1 MAQMNDQSTNFLP
14 PPSPIQRI
22 IIIHLNLHELCV
34 NDGTSLGENA
44 SIEERNEQIL
54 HYHRDSRLG
63 ITVAGEDDEEWN
75 MTQTPGSTT
84 LAEEAVNFAGLC
96 TALYSLPTSLYIHDD
111 DNHNNDDDEFIPEND
126 DNDRTKSIYFGNSLL
141 VFVPLE
147 STLDIV
153 AVVQVSRLYQ
163 NGIKSETGSA
173 SPLAI
178 KASIERS
185 HRIFCMLRGGGII
198 RRLKEKTSI
207 DRIDNTKNNDFNAKE
222 KQKEKQYPYSSM
234 KRLFG
239 LMKNIRRSKHQ
250 ISKIIAS
257 SSDKNVEEISQHIN
271 DLEKEVKSFRESLP
285 IQSIRRDLD
294 AHYNEYLSTY
304 NEVCIRNGGAGRALV
319 EMMPIPIAQDSGKHT
334 FQLSPSP
341 IQPQCLESL
350 RLCMRQ
356 ILHNHSCNTLNE
368 KGSDLLLGITIFH
381 GGFHILDSN
390 FGKIEITNDCASLLM
405 AYMASYRTKMG
416 HAAMSAPNNKT
427 STSSQ
432 RQPGMLK
439 RLALS
444 LGPMVDEPL
453 NRAAVLGEREDT
465 DILSIHDMQQRGRF
479 IPSPPT
485 FMLGASDQICSL
497 FYGDKQT
504 KNIWAPRI
512 SLPLYL
518 GKSCNQDKID
528 TSIDDFLDTNM
539 VVFEFRQFSFLIYI
553 NLSSTTTSASSPENI
568 SAITLLMMKLEE
580 ELSEAVIHAFH
591 DEAASSSNESLHQI
605 KHTTKYTKSESMPP
619 KWSTEPGQDIIF
631 FERSKQKMILLLDPN
646 HPSSRRDVKKRNLA
660 GSKDKG
666 RARRFMG
673 LVPKTKVK
681 TLSQS
686 HPYYHGSTTLE
697 WSAWGLDCRH
707 LLASRLPLDV
717 CLAFD
722 DMIHEVTTRKDAQ
735 GSVSL
740 SISDSEVKNEDDA
753 SSPCV
758 VELCTCMPYGWIYAF
773 ATREK
778 DIYVFFDNTIY
789 VTFADVQSA
798 ALRIQERFAVTR

>member
-1 MAQMNDQSTNFLP
+1 MAQMNDPSTNFLP
-14 PPSPIQRI
+14 LPSPIQRI

-54 HYHRDSRLG
+54 YYHRDSPLG
-63 ITVAGEDDEEWN
+63 TTVAGEDEEDWN
-75 MTQTPGSTT
+75 LTQTPGSTT
-84 LAEEAVNFAGLC
+84 LTEEAVNFAGLC
-96 TALYSLPTSLYIHDD
+96 TALYSLPTSLYIND
-111 DNHNNDDDEFIPEND
+111 DNNDNDDEFIPEND

-163 NGIKSETGSA
+163 DGIKSETGSA

-185 HRIFCMLRGGGII
+185 HRLFCMLRGGGII
-198 RRLKEKTSI
+198 RRLKKQTSF
-207 DRIDNTKNNDFNAKE
+207 DRIDDTKNNDFNAKE
-222 KQKEKQYPYSSM
+222 KQEEKQYPHSGM
-234 KRLFG
+234 KRLFD
-239 LMKNIRRSKHQ
+239 LMKNIRKCKDQ
-250 ISKIIAS
+250 LSKIVAS
-257 SSDKNVEEISQHIN
+257 SSDQNFEEISQHIN
-271 DLEKEVKSFRESLP
+271 DLEKEVKSFKESLP

-334 FQLSPSP
+334 FQLSPTP
-341 IQPQCLESL
+341 VQPQCLESL

-356 ILHNHSCNTLNE
+356 ILHNHSCNSLNE
-368 KGSDLLLGITIFH
+368 NDSDLLLGITIFH

-390 FGKIEITNDCASLLM
+390 FGKIEISNDCASLLM
-405 AYMASYRTKMG
+405 AYMASYRTKMN
-416 HAAMSAPNNKT
+416 HAAMSAPNNKP

-432 RQPGMLK
+432 RQTGMLK

-453 NRAAVLGEREDT
+453 NRAAILGEWEDT

-504 KNIWAPRI
+504 KNIWAPRVT
-512 SLPLYL
+512 LPLYL
-518 GKSCNQDKID
+518 ENSSNQDERD
-528 TSIDDFLDTNM
+528 TSIDNFLDTNM
-539 VVFEFRQFSFLIYI
+539 VVFEFRQFSFLIFT
-553 NLSSTTTSASSPENI
+553 NLSSTTTSPSSPESI
-568 SAITLLMMKLEE
+568 STITLLMMKLEE

-591 DEAASSSNESLHQI
+591 DEAVSSTNESLHQI
-605 KHTTKYTKSESMPP
+605 KPTAKYTKSEYMSP
-619 KWSTEPGQDIIF
+619 KWSAEPGQDIIY
-631 FERSKQKMILLLDPN
+631 FERSKQKMILLLDPK
-646 HPSSRRDVKKRNLA
+646 HPSSRRDAKKRSLA
-660 GSKDKG
+660 SSKDKG

-686 HPYYHGSTTLE
+686 HSLYHGSTTLE
-697 WSAWGLDCRH
+697 WSAWGLDVRH

-735 GSVSL
+735 GAVSL
-740 SISDSEVKNEDDA
+740 SIISDVGFKNENDDSSA
-753 SSPCV
+753 SV

-778 DIYVFFDNTIY
+778 DLYVFFDNTIY